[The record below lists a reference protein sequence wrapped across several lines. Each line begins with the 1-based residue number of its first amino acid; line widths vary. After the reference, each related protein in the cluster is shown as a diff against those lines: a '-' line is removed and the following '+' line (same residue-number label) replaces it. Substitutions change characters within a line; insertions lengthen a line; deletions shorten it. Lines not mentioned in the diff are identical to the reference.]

1 MDDPKVAE
9 LLRVHEEPIDSA
21 AGLERF
27 RAAAR
32 GVSTRPSWLA
42 RASRPLAV
50 AAAVSV
56 LLAGFAVTGVAD
68 SVFKIFEAKQVAPV
82 SVTTADLAGLPSP
95 SQFGKMR
102 ITQQPTVTKVASAA
116 EAARTAGF
124 APLIPASVPARVPAA
139 AEFSVISTAIGAFTF
154 DASATPSMPAA
165 IAGTTLTG
173 TEGPAIV
180 ATYGGSFDTNTKS
193 ASTPPALVIAR
204 AKAPVV
210 TSNGASL
217 DELRTYLLAQP
228 GVSPQLAAQIRAI
241 GDPATTLP
249 IIVPIDLGVSKPVTV
264 RGAPGIFIGD
274 STGLGSG
281 VIWLQDGFVNLVGGT
296 LTESQILG
304 VADSLR

>member
-27 RAAAR
+27 RAASR
-32 GVSTRPSWLA
+32 GVSAHRPLFA

-50 AAAVSV
+50 AAAVAL
-56 LLAGFAVTGVAD
+56 LLAGFAVTGLAD
-68 SVFKIFEAKQVAPV
+68 SVFKIFEPKQVTTV
-82 SVTTADLAGLPSP
+82 NVTTTELAGLPSP
-95 SQFGKMR
+95 SQYGR
-102 ITQQPTVTKVASAA
+102 IRVTQQPTVTKVANAA
-116 EAARTAGF
+116 EAAAKAGF
-124 APLIPASVPARVPAA
+124 APLVPSSVPARVPATP
-139 AEFSVISTAIGAFTF
+139 ELSVISTAVSTFTF
-154 DASATPSMPAA
+154 DASAAPSMPAA
-165 IAGTTLTG
+165 IAGTTLIG
-173 TEGPAIV
+173 TQGPAIV
-180 ATYGGSFDTNTKS
+180 ATYGGSFDAKTRS
-193 ASTPPALVIAR
+193 ASTLPTLVVAR

-217 DELRTYLLAQP
+217 DELRAYLLAQP

-241 GDPATTLP
+241 GDPASTLP
-249 IIVPIDLGVSKPVTV
+249 IIVPIDLGTSKPVTV
-264 RGAPGIFIGD
+264 RGVPGIFIGD

-281 VIWLQDGFVNLVGGT
+281 VLWLQDGFVNVVGGT